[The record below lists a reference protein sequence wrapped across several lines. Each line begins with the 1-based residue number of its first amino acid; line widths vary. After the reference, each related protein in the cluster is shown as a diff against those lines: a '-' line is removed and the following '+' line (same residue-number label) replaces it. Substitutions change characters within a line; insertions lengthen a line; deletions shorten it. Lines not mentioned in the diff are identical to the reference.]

1 MEDIK
6 QSGSRVSESGG
17 SGTKRSS
24 PVPFKRAL
32 KRPGS
37 SSISRTTASSDKSLQ
52 QNTDAPKR
60 RFAGICPSS
69 SLTLMLKEREIRGRA
84 GRFVSRNGAGS
95 WSPDPLHRSLGG
107 SAHVLRRLKISDEL
121 KGHRGC
127 VNTVSCTPD
136 GKYWITGS
144 DDTMLMVSLRR

>member
-1 MEDIK
+1 MEDDI
-6 QSGSRVSESGG
+6 QRSGSCVSESEGA
-17 SGTKRSS
+17 GTKRSS

-37 SSISRTTASSDKSLQ
+37 SSISRTTTSSDKPRQ
-52 QNTDAPKR
+52 QDTNVPKR
-60 RFAGICPSS
+60 RFAGVCPSS
-69 SLTLMLKEREIRGRA
+69 SLPLMLREREIRGRA
-84 GRFVSRNGAGS
+84 GRFVSRDGAGV

-107 SAHVLRRLKISDEL
+107 SAHVLRQLKMSGEL

-144 DDTMLMVSLRR
+144 DDTMLMVSF